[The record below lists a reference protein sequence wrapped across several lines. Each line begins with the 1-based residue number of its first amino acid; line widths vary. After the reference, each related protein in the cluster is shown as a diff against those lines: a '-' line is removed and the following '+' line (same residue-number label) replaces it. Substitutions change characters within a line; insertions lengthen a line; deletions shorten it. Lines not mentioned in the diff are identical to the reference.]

1 MNLKDHTEM
10 MFIHRRIEVLLNL
23 YSIDT
28 YINKNRNHIPTEYKD
43 VSTRNDFI
51 EQLRKLDAEPPV

>member
-1 MNLKDHTEM
+1 MNLDDQQELT
-10 MFIHRRIEVLLNL
+10 FIQRRIEVLMNR
-23 YSIDT
+23 YFMNT
-28 YINKNRNHIPTEYKD
+28 YINTNRNHIPSEYKD